1 MNHIKKFEAIQNTNT
16 KPDDTLDLESAFEKI
31 TLDYDVYGYVSGG
44 QDTKL
49 TITEC
54 LDKIKKGDEIYVAL
68 DDNKADNIIAFM
80 EYLRFLNIRI
90 RIDGDGY
97 VYLYKLKSY

>member
-1 MNHIKKFEAIQNTNT
+1 MRYIKTFEDNKTSHNN
-16 KPDDTLDLESAFEKI
+16 PDDDLESALEKI

-44 QDTKL
+44 QDVKL

-68 DDNKADNIIAFM
+68 DDNKIDNILSFL
-80 EYLRFLNIRI
+80 EYLRFVNIRV
-90 RIDGDGY
+90 RVDGDY
-97 VYLYKLKSY
+97 YAYLFKLRND